1 MAKSGSP
8 KNTKNKALHSKLM
21 DQKKAKLKKDKTK
34 NVDRIKAMTSKFQ
47 QQIRDKNEPNDA
59 IT

>member
-21 DQKKAKLKKDKTK
+21 ARKKRKKANDKNKNKDRLKEIA
-34 NVDRIKAMTSKFQ
+34 RKFQ
-47 QQIRDKNEPNDA
+47 SPNLNADTNE
-59 IT
+59 

>member
-21 DQKKAKLKKDKTK
+21 GRKKRKKAKDKDKNK
-34 NVDRIKAMTSKFQ
+34 DRLKEITRKFQ
-47 QQIRDKNEPNDA
+47 SDAQSKTTNNE
-59 IT
+59 

>member
-21 DQKKAKLKKDKTK
+21 GRKKRKKAKDKDKNK
-34 NVDRIKAMTSKFQ
+34 DRLKEITRKFQ
-47 QQIRDKNEPNDA
+47 EQSLPKSNENE
-59 IT
+59 

>member
-21 DQKKAKLKKDKTK
+21 GRKKRKKAKDKDKNK
-34 NVDRIKAMTSKFQ
+34 DRLKEITRKFKEQ
-47 QQIRDKNEPNDA
+47 SFQKPNENE
-59 IT
+59 

>member
-21 DQKKAKLKKDKTK
+21 GRKKRKKAKDKDKNK
-34 NVDRIKAMTSKFQ
+34 DRLKEITRKFQ
-47 QQIRDKNEPNDA
+47 SDAQSNITNDE
-59 IT
+59 